1 MKSHLLVLAVVF
13 AVGCK
18 TTPQGINQTLIF
30 TETPGM
36 QAAKKAHDRGQ
47 YSDAIRLYTAELA
60 KERAKAKPNWVQ
72 LSHLNNKLGGTLD
85 RAGQFVK
92 GDFPDSFV

>member
-1 MKSHLLVLAVVF
+1 
-13 AVGCK
+13 
-18 TTPQGINQTLIF
+18 
-30 TETPGM
+30 M

-72 LSHLNNKLGGTLD
+72 LSHLNNKLGGTLG
-85 RAGQFVK
+85 RAGQYDKALEYLQKSLTIQLKKLPPNHPAVAA
-92 GDFPDSFV
+92 S